1 MSDECFFSCIK
12 KGNISVFDVLSSI
25 HEWVEARKRKKVEPL
40 EYILLC
46 IGIQSLADLKR
57 QIKAVHYLLVE
68 ADIGTLDRSQNHNE
82 KLVTDQSTAS
92 HVKYLRRRHKKL
104 KRKAWAITSFLL
116 RWIRDTMAV
125 RSKSQTKQKSSGQL
139 ESFDNSEG
147 SWNKVLGNLSRQTLP
162 TARWGLLCGNFG
174 VWSDFADPDDLK
186 LFVRFMLEFT
196 ISPDNNMSDSKNDCN
211 MYSITKDILSMD
223 SFYEEKV
230 IIYACC
236 C

>member
-1 MSDECFFSCIK
+1 
-12 KGNISVFDVLSSI
+12 
-25 HEWVEARKRKKVEPL
+25 L

-68 ADIGTLDRSQNHNE
+68 ADFGTVDRLQNRNE
-82 KLVTDQSTAS
+82 KLVTDQSTDF

-104 KRKAWAITSFLL
+104 KRKACAITSFLL
-116 RWIRDTMAV
+116 RWIRDTMAI
-125 RSKSQTKQKSSGQL
+125 RSQSQTKQKSSGQL
-139 ESFDNSEG
+139 DSFDYSEG
-147 SWNKVLGNLSRQTLP
+147 SWNKVLGNLSHQTLP
-162 TARWGLLCGNFG
+162 TARWGLLCENLG

-196 ISPDNNMSDSKNDCN
+196 ISLDNNMSDGKNEWN
-211 MYSITKDILSMD
+211 VYSITKDILSMD

-230 IIYACC
+230 IVYACC